1 MDSRE
6 RILTA
11 LNHKEPDR
19 VPFDLG
25 GTVVTG
31 IHVKAYQALR
41 DYLGLPPVEPEI
53 IDVVQQLA
61 AVDDDVMQRLGVDV
75 SNISPRSS
83 YGFKADIRDMEGG
96 RYTCFYDEYHIGWR
110 MPKVGGLYYDM
121 FHHPLSGDITE
132 SDVAHY
138 QLPDPTDPARFA
150 GLKEA
155 ARKVIEEER
164 RALVIGN
171 ISAGIFE
178 LYLWTRG
185 FQDGYADFVAN
196 PALSQKILRRF
207 TDLQL
212 AYWEKVFEVLGNMLD
227 VVQLADDF
235 AGQNNMLIS
244 PVSYRSYLKP
254 FHKELFDYIHSH
266 SRAKILFHSCGSIRK
281 VIPDLIDIGLD
292 IINPVQ
298 VSAAGMDSAELKR
311 EYGRD
316 LTFWGGGVDTQ
327 RVFDERHSLEEVR
340 DDVKRRLHD
349 LMPGGGFVFAPI
361 HNIQGNVPPQN
372 IMAMWE
378 TLHEYGRY
386 TS

>member
-1 MDSRE
+1 
-6 RILTA
+6 
-11 LNHKEPDR
+11 
-19 VPFDLG
+19 
-25 GTVVTG
+25 VVTG

-41 DYLGLPPVEPEI
+41 HYLGLPTSEPTI

-61 AVDDDVMQRLGVDV
+61 GVDDDVMQRLGVDV
-75 SNISPRSS
+75 RNIAPRTPSS
-83 YGFKADIRDMEGG
+83 FEIQVKDMEGG
-96 RYTCFYDEYHIGWR
+96 QYSYFYDQYHIGWR

-132 SDVAHY
+132 SDVARY
-138 QLPDPTDPARFA
+138 RLPDPSDPARFA

-155 ARKVIEEER
+155 ARKVIEEEQ
-164 RALVIGN
+164 RALIVGN

-185 FQDGYADFVAN
+185 FHDGYAGFVSN
-196 PALSQKILRRF
+196 PSLSQKILRRF

-212 AYWEKVFEVLGNMLD
+212 AYWEKVFEILGDMVD

-244 PVSYRSYLKP
+244 PSSYRNYLKP
-254 FHKELFDYIHSH
+254 FHKELFDYVHSH
-266 SRAKILFHSCGSIRK
+266 SRAKIFFHSCGSIRK

-327 RVFDERHSLEEVR
+327 HVFDGRYSSQKVR
-340 DDVKRRLHD
+340 EDVKRRLSD
-349 LMPGGGFVFAPI
+349 LMTGGGFIFATV
-361 HNIQGNVPPQN
+361 HNIQGDVPPEN
-372 IMAMWE
+372 IVAMWE
-378 TLHEYGRY
+378 ALQEYGKYR
-386 TS
+386 S

>member
-1 MDSRE
+1 MNSRE
-6 RILTA
+6 RVLAT
-11 LNHKEPDR
+11 LDHKEPDR

-41 DYLGLPPVEPEI
+41 HYLGLPTSEPTI

-61 AVDDDVMQRLGVDV
+61 GVDDDVMQRLGVDV
-75 SNISPRSS
+75 RNIAPRTPSS
-83 YGFKADIRDMEGG
+83 FEIQVKDMEGG
-96 RYTCFYDEYHIGWR
+96 QYSYFYDQYHIGWR

-132 SDVAHY
+132 SDVARY
-138 QLPDPTDPARFA
+138 RLPDPSDPARFA

-155 ARKVIEEER
+155 ARKVIEEEQ
-164 RALVIGN
+164 RALIVGN

-185 FQDGYADFVAN
+185 FHDGYAGFVSN
-196 PALSQKILRRF
+196 PSLSQKILRRF

-212 AYWEKVFEVLGNMLD
+212 AYWEKVFEILGDMVD

-244 PVSYRSYLKP
+244 PSSYRNYLKP
-254 FHKELFDYIHSH
+254 FHKELFDYVHSH
-266 SRAKILFHSCGSIRK
+266 SRAKIFFHSCGSIRK

-327 RVFDERHSLEEVR
+327 HVFDGRYSSQKVR
-340 DDVKRRLHD
+340 EDVKRRLSD
-349 LMPGGGFVFAPI
+349 LMTGGGFIFATV
-361 HNIQGNVPPQN
+361 HNIQGDVPPEN
-372 IMAMWE
+372 IVAMWE
-378 TLHEYGRY
+378 ALQEYGKYR
-386 TS
+386 S